1 MSFVKLGAGS
11 VSVEDIDVADRI
23 ADTFKEVVVKTGPS
37 PVITDALRSKYLG
50 HFVAYSLETNIA
62 EWGDKGS
69 ARSRI
74 NLSDQMDPLVC
85 GKDYYVHPIE

>member
-23 ADTFKEVVVKTGPS
+23 ADTFKAVVVSTGPS
-37 PVITDALRSKYLG
+37 PVISDALRSKYLG
-50 HFVAYSLETNIA
+50 HFVAFSLETNIA

-74 NLSDQMDPLVC
+74 KLSDQMEPLVC